1 MPAGESFYIT
11 TPIYYPSDVPHIG
24 HGYTSVATDT
34 LARWHRQAG
43 DDTWMLTGTD
53 EHGQKM
59 LRAAAANGVTPQ
71 QWVDKLVSESWFPL
85 LETLDVANDDFIR
98 TTQERHEKNV
108 QVFFQRL
115 YDAGYIYA
123 GEYEALYCVGCEE
136 FKPESEIV
144 DGTGPF
150 EGLKV
155 CAIHSKPLELLQ
167 EKNYFFKLS
176 EFGDRLLELY
186 KTEPDFVR
194 PHSARNEVVSFVSQG
209 LKDLSISRSTFDWG
223 IPLPWDESHVIY
235 VWVDALLNYV
245 TAVGYGASTGSA
257 AEGGSAAEDGAAGGG
272 GSAGDGGSAGGD
284 GDGEFARR
292 WPAYH
297 VVGKD
302 ILRFHAVIWPALL
315 MAAGLDVPKGVFAHG
330 WLLVGGEK
338 MSKSKLTGIAPTEI
352 TDVFGSDAYRY
363 YFLSAIAFG
372 QDGSFSWEDLS
383 ARYQAELANGFGNLA
398 SRTIAMIEK
407 YFDGVVPEA
416 DEYTEQDL
424 AIQKIVADAATAA
437 DAAIEQFRID
447 EAISA
452 IWTIVDALNG
462 YITENEPWALARDE
476 ARRGRLATVLYTCA
490 EGLRALAVLLSPVMP
505 QSTQKLWSALG
516 AAETLGGL
524 PDQPIREAGAWGGLR
539 PGTAVSTLTPL
550 FPRVEQS

>member
-1 MPAGESFYIT
+1 MSTGRSFYIT

-24 HGYTSVATDT
+24 HGYTTVAVDT

-59 LRAAAANGVTPQ
+59 MRAASANGVQPQ
-71 QWVDKLVSESWFPL
+71 EWVDKLVSESWFPL

-98 TTQERHEKNV
+98 TTQERHEERVKKFV
-108 QVFFQRL
+108 QAIHDR
-115 YDAGYIYA
+115 GYIYA
-123 GEYEALYCVGCEE
+123 GEFEALYCVGCEE
-136 FKPESEIV
+136 FKTDSEIV

-186 KTEPDFVR
+186 ATQPDFIR
-194 PHSARNEVVSFVSQG
+194 PESARNEVVSFVKNG

-223 IPLPWDESHVIY
+223 ITVPWDESHVIY
-235 VWVDALLNYV
+235 VWVDALLNYA
-245 TAVGYGASTGSA
+245 TAVGYGA
-257 AEGGSAAEDGAAGGG
+257 EQD
-272 GSAGDGGSAGGD
+272 
-284 GDGEFARR
+284 EFDRR

-302 ILRFHAVIWPALL
+302 ILRFHAVIWPAML
-315 MAAGLDVPKGVFAHG
+315 MAAGVEVPRGVFAHG

-352 TDVFGSDAYRY
+352 TDVFGSDAYRF

-398 SRTIAMIEK
+398 SRTTAMIER
-407 YFDGVVPEA
+407 YFEGVIPPAASYE
-416 DEYTEQDL
+416 EGDL
-424 AIQKIVADAATAA
+424 RIQRIVAEAAAAA
-437 DAAIEQFRID
+437 DAAIERFRVD
-447 EAISA
+447 EAIAA
-452 IWTIVDALNG
+452 IWTIVDALNL
-462 YITENEPWALARDE
+462 YITENEPWALAKDPE
-476 ARRGRLATVLYTCA
+476 RRPRLETVLYTAA

-505 QSTQKLWSALG
+505 ESTEKLWIALG
-516 AAETLGGL
+516 AAETIGRLQ
-524 PDQPIREAGAWGGLR
+524 DQPIREAGAWGVLR
-539 PGTAVSTLTPL
+539 PGTSVNGLAPL
-550 FPRVEQS
+550 FPRVEQSA

>member
-1 MPAGESFYIT
+1 MSTGRSFYIT

-24 HGYTSVATDT
+24 HGYTTVAVDT

-59 LRAAAANGVTPQ
+59 MRAAAANGATPQ
-71 QWVDKLVSESWFPL
+71 EWVDRLVTESWFPL

-98 TTQERHEKNV
+98 TTQERHEERVKAFV
-108 QVFFQRL
+108 QAI
-115 YDAGYIYA
+115 YDRGYIYA
-123 GEYEALYCVGCEE
+123 GEFEALYCVGCEE
-136 FKPESEIV
+136 FKTEAEILP
-144 DGTGPF
+144 GTGEF

-176 EFGDRLLELY
+176 EFQDRLLELY
-186 KTEPDFVR
+186 ASQPDFIR
-194 PHSARNEVVSFVSQG
+194 PESARNEVVSFVRSG

-223 IPLPWDESHVIY
+223 IEVPWDDSHVIY
-235 VWVDALLNYV
+235 VWVDALLNYA
-245 TAVGYGASTGSA
+245 TAVGYGTDP
-257 AEGGSAAEDGAAGGG
+257 EQFD
-272 GSAGDGGSAGGD
+272 
-284 GDGEFARR
+284 RR

-302 ILRFHAVIWPALL
+302 ILRFHAVIWPAML
-315 MAAGLDVPKGVFAHG
+315 MAAGLDVPRGVFAHG

-352 TDVFGSDAYRY
+352 TDVFGSDAYRF

-398 SRTIAMIEK
+398 SRTVAMVGK
-407 YFDGVVPEA
+407 YFDGAVPAPGAYTEA
-416 DEYTEQDL
+416 DLE
-424 AIQKIVADAATAA
+424 IQRVVADAASAA
-437 DAAIEQFRID
+437 DAAMERFRID
-447 EAISA
+447 EAIDR
-452 IWTIVDALNG
+452 IWTIVDELNG
-462 YITENEPWALARDE
+462 YITINEPWALAKDE
-476 ARRGRLATVLYTCA
+476 AKRERLQTVLYTVA
-490 EGLRALAVLLSPVMP
+490 EGLRALTVLLSPVMP
-505 QSTQKLWSALG
+505 EATAKLWLALG
-516 AAETLGGL
+516 VGETLGSL
-524 PDQPIREAGAWGGLR
+524 EDQPIREAGQWGALR
-539 PGTAVSTLTPL
+539 PGTSVNGLAPL
-550 FPRVEQS
+550 SPRVEQA

>member
-1 MPAGESFYIT
+1 MTSGRQSFYIT

-24 HGYTSVATDT
+24 HGYTTVAVDT

-59 LRAAAANGVTPQ
+59 MRAASANGVTPQ
-71 QWVDKLVSESWFPL
+71 EWVDKLVTEAWFPL

-98 TTQERHEKNV
+98 TTQPRHEERV
-108 QVFFQRL
+108 QQFVQAI
-115 YDAGYIYA
+115 YDRGYIYA

-176 EFGDRLLELY
+176 EFQDKLLELY
-186 KTEPDFVR
+186 SSVPDFVR
-194 PHSARNEVVSFVSQG
+194 PESARNEVVSFVKNG
-209 LKDLSISRSTFDWG
+209 LKDLSISRSAFDWG

-235 VWVDALLNYV
+235 VWVDALLNYA
-245 TAVGYGASTGSA
+245 TAIGYGTDP
-257 AEGGSAAEDGAAGGG
+257 EQ
-272 GSAGDGGSAGGD
+272 
-284 GDGEFARR
+284 FARR

-297 VVGKD
+297 IVGKD
-302 ILRFHAVIWPALL
+302 ILRFHAVIWPAML
-315 MAAGLDVPKGVFAHG
+315 MAAGLEVPRGVFAHG

-352 TDVFGSDAYRY
+352 TDVFGSDAYRF

-398 SRTIAMIEK
+398 SRTTAMVER
-407 YFDGVVPEA
+407 YFEGVVPPATEYSEA
-416 DEYTEQDL
+416 DL
-424 AIQKIVADAATAA
+424 HVQKTVADAAAAA
-437 DAAIEQFRID
+437 DAAMERFRID
-447 EAISA
+447 EAITS
-452 IWTIVDALNG
+452 IWTIVDALNL
-462 YITENEPWALARDE
+462 YITENEPWALAKDE
-476 ARRGRLATVLYTCA
+476 AQRTRLGTVLYTAA

-505 QSTQKLWSALG
+505 ESTEKLWIALG
-516 AAETLGGL
+516 AAETIGRLH
-524 PDQPIREAGAWGGLR
+524 DQPIREAGVWGVLK
-539 PGTAVSTLTPL
+539 PGTSVNGLAPL
-550 FPRVEQS
+550 FPRVEQSV

>member
-1 MPAGESFYIT
+1 MTSGRSFYIT
-11 TPIYYPSDVPHIG
+11 TPIYYPSDLPHIG
-24 HGYTSVATDT
+24 HGYTTVAVDT

-71 QWVDKLVSESWFPL
+71 EWVDKLVTESWFPL

-98 TTQERHEKNV
+98 TTQPRHEERV
-108 QVFFQRL
+108 QQFVKAL
-115 YDAGYIYA
+115 YDRGYIYA

-136 FKPESEIV
+136 FKPEAEIV

-176 EFGDRLLELY
+176 EFQERLLELY

-194 PHSARNEVVSFVSQG
+194 PESARNEVVSFVRSG
-209 LKDLSISRSTFDWG
+209 LKDLSISRSAFDWG
-223 IPLPWDESHVIY
+223 ITVPWDPAHVIY
-235 VWVDALLNYV
+235 VWVDALLNYA
-245 TAVGYGASTGSA
+245 TAVGYGTDPATG
-257 AEGGSAAEDGAAGGG
+257 EVTE
-272 GSAGDGGSAGGD
+272 
-284 GDGEFARR
+284 EFARR
-292 WPAYH
+292 WPAFH

-302 ILRFHAVIWPALL
+302 ILRFHAVIWPAML
-315 MAAGLDVPKGVFAHG
+315 MAAGLDVPRGVFAHG

-383 ARYQAELANGFGNLA
+383 ARYQAELANGFGNLG
-398 SRTIAMIEK
+398 SRTVAMIAK
-407 YFDGVVPEA
+407 YFDGVVPTPGA
-416 DEYTEQDL
+416 YTDGDR
-424 AIQKIVADAATAA
+424 AIQKTVADAATTA
-437 DAAIEQFRID
+437 DAAIERFRID
-447 EAISA
+447 EAIAA

-462 YITENEPWALARDE
+462 YITENEPWALAKDE
-476 ARRGRLATVLYTCA
+476 AQRERLGTVLYTAA

-505 QSTQKLWSALG
+505 ESTAKLWAALG
-516 AAETLGGL
+516 AQDALGAL
-524 PDQPIREAGAWGGLR
+524 VDQPIRAAGGWGALR
-539 PGTAVSTLTPL
+539 PGAVVTALSPL
-550 FPRVEQS
+550 FPRVEQA

>member
-1 MPAGESFYIT
+1 MSTGDSFYIT

-24 HGYTSVATDT
+24 HGYTTVAVDT

-71 QWVDKLVSESWFPL
+71 EWVDKLVTEAWFPQ
-85 LETLDVANDDFIR
+85 LETLDIANDDFIR
-98 TTQERHEKNV
+98 TTQERHEERVKKFV
-108 QVFFQRL
+108 QAI
-115 YDAGYIYA
+115 YDRGYIYA

-176 EFGDRLLELY
+176 EFQDKLLDLY
-186 KTEPDFVR
+186 KERPDFIR
-194 PHSARNEVVSFVSQG
+194 PESARNEVVSFVRSG
-209 LKDLSISRSTFDWG
+209 LKDLSISRSAFDWG

-235 VWVDALLNYV
+235 VWVDALLNYA
-245 TAVGYGASTGSA
+245 TAIGF
-257 AEGGSAAEDGAAGGG
+257 
-272 GSAGDGGSAGGD
+272 GDD
-284 GDGEFARR
+284 DGEFDRR
-292 WPAYH
+292 WPGYH

-302 ILRFHAVIWPALL
+302 ILRFHAVIWPAML

-352 TDVFGSDAYRY
+352 TDVFGSDAYRF

-372 QDGSFSWEDLS
+372 QDGSFSWEDLA

-398 SRTIAMIEK
+398 SRTIAMIER
-407 YFDGVVPEA
+407 YFEGIVPAPGAYAEG
-416 DEYTEQDL
+416 DL
-424 AIQKIVADAATAA
+424 HIQRVVADAVRDA
-437 DAAIEQFRID
+437 DAAIERFRTD
-447 EAISA
+447 EAIAA
-452 IWTIVDALNG
+452 IWTIVDALNQ
-462 YITENEPWALARDE
+462 YITDNEPWSLAKDDAQRE
-476 ARRGRLATVLYTCA
+476 RLGTVLYTAA
-490 EGLRALAVLLSPVMP
+490 EGLRALDVLLSPVMP
-505 QSTQKLWSALG
+505 KATEKLWVALG
-516 AAETLGGL
+516 AAESLGRL
-524 PDQPIREAGAWGGLR
+524 QDQPLREAGTWGVLK
-539 PGTAVSTLTPL
+539 PGTSVNGLAPL
-550 FPRVEQS
+550 FPRVETA

>member
-1 MPAGESFYIT
+1 MTSAGSFYIT
-11 TPIYYPSDVPHIG
+11 TPIYYPSDLPHIG
-24 HGYTSVATDT
+24 HGYTSVAVDT
-34 LARWHRQAG
+34 LARWHRQGG

-71 QWVDKLVSESWFPL
+71 QWVDKLVTESWFPL
-85 LETLDVANDDFIR
+85 LKTLDVANDDFIR
-98 TTQERHEKNV
+98 TTQPRHEQAV
-108 QVFFQRL
+108 QAFFQAL
-115 YDAGYIYA
+115 YDRGYIYA

-176 EFGDRLLELY
+176 EFQDRLLELY
-186 KTEPDFVR
+186 KNEPDFVR
-194 PHSARNEVVSFVSQG
+194 PDSARNEVVSFVKQG

-223 IPLPWDESHVIY
+223 IKVPWDQSHVIY

-245 TAVGYGASTGSA
+245 TAIGYGTDD
-257 AEGGSAAEDGAAGGG
+257 EN
-272 GSAGDGGSAGGD
+272 
-284 GDGEFARR
+284 FQRR

-315 MAAGLDVPKGVFAHG
+315 MAAGLEVPRGVFAHG

-363 YFLSAIAFG
+363 YFLSAIPFG
-372 QDGSFSWEDLS
+372 HDGSFSWEDLA

-398 SRTIAMIEK
+398 SRTTAMIER
-407 YFDGVVPEA
+407 YFEGIVPEA
-416 DEYTEQDL
+416 AEYSERDL
-424 AIQKIVADAATAA
+424 LVHKTVADAAAAA
-437 DAAIEQFRID
+437 DAAVERFRID
-447 EAISA
+447 EAITA
-452 IWTIVDALNG
+452 IWTIVDELNG
-462 YITENEPWALARDE
+462 YITDNEPWVLAKDDAQR
-476 ARRGRLATVLYTCA
+476 ARLGTVLYTAA

-505 QSTQKLWSALG
+505 EATEKLWVGLG
-516 AAETLGGL
+516 AAETLGRL
-524 PDQPIREAGAWGGLR
+524 QDQPLREAGGWGVLK
-539 PGTAVSTLTPL
+539 PGTSVNALAPL

>member
-1 MPAGESFYIT
+1 MTSGRSFYIT

-24 HGYTSVATDT
+24 HGYTTVAVDA

-59 LRAAAANGVTPQ
+59 MRAAAANGHTPQ
-71 QWVDKLVSESWFPL
+71 EWVDKLVGESWFPL
-85 LETLDVANDDFIR
+85 LKTLDVANDDFIR
-98 TTQERHEKNV
+98 TSQPRHEERVEKFV
-108 QVFFQRL
+108 QAL
-115 YDAGYIYA
+115 YDRGYIYA
-123 GEYEALYCVGCEE
+123 GEFEALYCVGCEE
-136 FKPESEIV
+136 FKTEAEIV
-144 DGTGPF
+144 DGEGPF

-176 EFGDRLLELY
+176 EFQEPLLELY
-186 KTEPDFVR
+186 RSVPDFVR
-194 PHSARNEVVSFVSQG
+194 PDSARNEVVSFVKNG

-223 IPLPWDESHVIY
+223 IQVPWDDSHVIY
-235 VWVDALLNYV
+235 VWVDALLNYA
-245 TAVGYGASTGSA
+245 TAVGYGSDP
-257 AEGGSAAEDGAAGGG
+257 E
-272 GSAGDGGSAGGD
+272 
-284 GDGEFARR
+284 EFARR

-302 ILRFHAVIWPALL
+302 ILRFHAVIWPAML
-315 MAAGLDVPKGVFAHG
+315 MAAGLEVPRGVFAHG

-352 TDVFGSDAYRY
+352 TDVFGSDAYRF

-398 SRTIAMIEK
+398 SRTVAMIER
-407 YFDGVVPEA
+407 YFEGIVPPA
-416 DEYTEQDL
+416 GPYTEADL
-424 AIQKIVADAATAA
+424 AIQKTVADAATHA
-437 DAAIEQFRID
+437 DAAMERFRID
-447 EAISA
+447 EAIDA
-452 IWTIVDALNG
+452 VWTIVTALNA
-462 YITENEPWALARDE
+462 YITENEPWALAKDPAQRE
-476 ARRGRLATVLYTCA
+476 RLGTVLYTAA

-505 QSTQKLWSALG
+505 IATEKLWIALG
-516 AAETLGGL
+516 AAENIGRLH
-524 PDQPIREAGAWGGLR
+524 DQPLREAGEWGVLR
-539 PGTAVSTLTPL
+539 PGSSVNGLSPL
-550 FPRVEQS
+550 FPRVEQA

>member
-1 MPAGESFYIT
+1 MSTGRSFYIT

-24 HGYTSVATDT
+24 HGYTTVAVDT

-59 LRAAAANGVTPQ
+59 MRAASANGVQPQ
-71 QWVDKLVSESWFPL
+71 EWVDKLVSESWFPL

-98 TTQERHEKNV
+98 TTQERHEERVKKFV
-108 QVFFQRL
+108 QAIHDR
-115 YDAGYIYA
+115 GYIYA
-123 GEYEALYCVGCEE
+123 GEFEALYCVGCEE
-136 FKPESEIV
+136 FKTDSEIV

-186 KTEPDFVR
+186 ATQPDFIR
-194 PHSARNEVVSFVSQG
+194 PESARNEVVSFVKNG

-223 IPLPWDESHVIY
+223 ITVPWDQSHVIY
-235 VWVDALLNYV
+235 VWVDALLNYA
-245 TAVGYGASTGSA
+245 TAVGYGA
-257 AEGGSAAEDGAAGGG
+257 EQD
-272 GSAGDGGSAGGD
+272 
-284 GDGEFARR
+284 EFDRR

-302 ILRFHAVIWPALL
+302 ILRFHAVIWPAML
-315 MAAGLDVPKGVFAHG
+315 MAAGVEVPRGVFAHG

-352 TDVFGSDAYRY
+352 TDVFGSDAYRF

-398 SRTIAMIEK
+398 SRTTAMIER
-407 YFDGVVPEA
+407 YFEGVIPPAASYE
-416 DEYTEQDL
+416 EGDL
-424 AIQKIVADAATAA
+424 RIQRIVAEAAAAA
-437 DAAIEQFRID
+437 DAAIERFRVD
-447 EAISA
+447 EAIAA
-452 IWTIVDALNG
+452 IWTIVDALNL
-462 YITENEPWALARDE
+462 YITENEPWALAKDPE
-476 ARRGRLATVLYTCA
+476 RRPRLETVLYTAA

-505 QSTQKLWSALG
+505 ESTEKLWIALG
-516 AAETLGGL
+516 AAETIGRLQ
-524 PDQPIREAGAWGGLR
+524 DQPIREAGAWGVLR
-539 PGTAVSTLTPL
+539 PGTSVNGLAPL
-550 FPRVEQS
+550 FPRVEQSA

>member
-1 MPAGESFYIT
+1 VSNGRSFYIT

-24 HGYTSVATDT
+24 HGYTTVAVDT

-59 LRAAAANGVTPQ
+59 IRAASANGATPQ
-71 QWVDKLVSESWFPL
+71 EWVDKLVSESWFPL

-98 TTQERHEKNV
+98 TTQERHETRV
-108 QVFFQRL
+108 QEFLQAI
-115 YDAGYIYA
+115 YDRGYIYA

-176 EFGDRLLELY
+176 EFAEPLLALY
-186 KTEPDFVR
+186 RSQPDFIR
-194 PHSARNEVVSFVSQG
+194 PESARNEVVSFVRSG

-223 IPLPWDESHVIY
+223 IKVPWDENHVIY

-245 TAVGYGASTGSA
+245 TAVGYGA
-257 AEGGSAAEDGAAGGG
+257 DP
-272 GSAGDGGSAGGD
+272 SAGSGQAAF
-284 GDGEFARR
+284 ERR
-292 WPAYH
+292 WPGYH

-302 ILRFHAVIWPALL
+302 ILRFHAVIWPAML
-315 MAAGLDVPKGVFAHG
+315 MAAGVDVPRGVFAHG

-398 SRTIAMIEK
+398 SRTVAMIGK
-407 YFDGVVPEA
+407 YFEGVVPA
-416 DEYTEQDL
+416 PGAYTEIDL
-424 AIQKIVADAATAA
+424 AIQKTVADAAATA
-437 DAAIEQFRID
+437 DAAVERFRID
-447 EAISA
+447 EAIES

-462 YITENEPWALARDE
+462 YITENEPWALAKDDTRRD
-476 ARRGRLATVLYTCA
+476 RLGTVLYTCA

-505 QSTQKLWSALG
+505 VATQKLWGALG
-516 AAETLGGL
+516 AEDALGALTG
-524 PDQPIREAGAWGGLR
+524 QPLRDAGAWGTLQ
-539 PGTAVSTLTPL
+539 PGSQTRALAPL
-550 FPRVEQS
+550 FPRVEQAE

>member
-1 MPAGESFYIT
+1 MTSGPSSFYIT

-24 HGYTSVATDT
+24 HGYTTVAVDT

-59 LRAAAANGVTPQ
+59 LRAASANGVTPQ

-85 LETLDVANDDFIR
+85 LKTLDVANDDFIR
-98 TTQERHEKNV
+98 TTQERHERNV
-108 QVFFQRL
+108 QVFFQAL
-115 YDAGYIYA
+115 YDRGYIYA

-136 FKPESEIV
+136 FKPEAEIV

-176 EFGDRLLELY
+176 EFQDKLLELY
-186 KTEPDFVR
+186 KTDFIQ
-194 PHSARNEVVSFVSQG
+194 PESARNEVVSFVKQG
-209 LKDLSISRSTFDWG
+209 LKDLSVSRSTFDWG
-223 IPLPWDESHVIY
+223 IKVPWDESHVIY
-235 VWVDALLNYV
+235 VWIDALLNYA
-245 TAVGYGASTGSA
+245 TAVGYGTDP
-257 AEGGSAAEDGAAGGG
+257 EQFE
-272 GSAGDGGSAGGD
+272 
-284 GDGEFARR
+284 RR

-302 ILRFHAVIWPALL
+302 ILRFHAVIWPAML
-315 MAAGLDVPKGVFAHG
+315 MAAGVDVPKGVFAHG

-352 TDVFGSDAYRY
+352 TDVFGSDAYRF

-398 SRTIAMIEK
+398 SRTTAMIER
-407 YFDGVVPEA
+407 YFEGVVPPA
-416 DEYTEQDL
+416 GSYTEGDVH
-424 AIQKIVADAATAA
+424 IQKTVADAAAAA
-437 DAAIEQFRID
+437 DAAIERFRID
-447 EAISA
+447 EAISSV
-452 IWTIVDALNG
+452 WTIVDALNH
-462 YITENEPWALARDE
+462 YITENEPWALAKDDAQRE
-476 ARRGRLATVLYTCA
+476 RLGTVLYTAA

-505 QSTQKLWSALG
+505 ESTEKLWIALG
-516 AAETLGGL
+516 AAESLGRL
-524 PDQPIREAGAWGGLR
+524 HDQPIRDAGAWGVLK
-539 PGTAVSTLTPL
+539 PGTSVNGLAPL
-550 FPRVEQS
+550 FPRVEQSV

>member
-1 MPAGESFYIT
+1 MSTGDSFYIT

-24 HGYTSVATDT
+24 HGYTTVAVDT

-71 QWVDKLVSESWFPL
+71 EWVDKLVTEAWFPQ
-85 LETLDVANDDFIR
+85 LETLDIANDDFIR
-98 TTQERHEKNV
+98 TTQERHEERVKKFV
-108 QVFFQRL
+108 QAI
-115 YDAGYIYA
+115 YDRGYIYA

-176 EFGDRLLELY
+176 EFQDKLLELY
-186 KTEPDFVR
+186 KERPDFIR
-194 PHSARNEVVSFVSQG
+194 PESARNEVVSFVRSG
-209 LKDLSISRSTFDWG
+209 LKDLSISRSAFDWG

-235 VWVDALLNYV
+235 VWVDALLNYA
-245 TAVGYGASTGSA
+245 TAIGF
-257 AEGGSAAEDGAAGGG
+257 
-272 GSAGDGGSAGGD
+272 GDQ
-284 GDGEFARR
+284 DGEFERR
-292 WPAYH
+292 WPGYH

-302 ILRFHAVIWPALL
+302 ILRFHAVIWPAML
-315 MAAGLDVPKGVFAHG
+315 MAAGLEVPKGVFAHG

-352 TDVFGSDAYRY
+352 TDVFGSDAYRF

-372 QDGSFSWEDLS
+372 QDGSFSWEDLA

-398 SRTIAMIEK
+398 SRTVAMIER
-407 YFDGVVPEA
+407 YFEGIVPAPGAYADG
-416 DEYTEQDL
+416 DL
-424 AIQKIVADAATAA
+424 HIQQVVADAVRDA
-437 DAAIEQFRID
+437 DAAIERFRTD
-447 EAISA
+447 EAIAA
-452 IWTIVDALNG
+452 IWTIVDALNQ
-462 YITENEPWALARDE
+462 YITDNEPWSLAKDDAQRE
-476 ARRGRLATVLYTCA
+476 RLGTVLYTAA
-490 EGLRALAVLLSPVMP
+490 EGLRALDVLLSPVMP
-505 QSTQKLWSALG
+505 KATEKLWIALG
-516 AAETLGGL
+516 AAESLGRL
-524 PDQPIREAGAWGGLR
+524 QDQPLREAGTWGALK
-539 PGTAVSTLTPL
+539 PGTSVNGLAPL
-550 FPRVEQS
+550 FPRVETA

>member
-1 MPAGESFYIT
+1 MSTGRSFYIT

-24 HGYTSVATDT
+24 HGYTTVAVDT

-59 LRAAAANGVTPQ
+59 MRAASANGVQPQ
-71 QWVDKLVSESWFPL
+71 EWVDKLVSESWFPL

-98 TTQERHEKNV
+98 TTQERHEERVKKFV
-108 QVFFQRL
+108 QAIHDR
-115 YDAGYIYA
+115 GYIYA
-123 GEYEALYCVGCEE
+123 GEFEALYCVGCEE
-136 FKPESEIV
+136 FKTESEIV

-186 KTEPDFVR
+186 ATQPDFIR
-194 PHSARNEVVSFVSQG
+194 PESARNEVVSFVKNG

-223 IPLPWDESHVIY
+223 ITVPWDESHVIY
-235 VWVDALLNYV
+235 VWVDALLNYA
-245 TAVGYGASTGSA
+245 TAVGYGA
-257 AEGGSAAEDGAAGGG
+257 EQD
-272 GSAGDGGSAGGD
+272 
-284 GDGEFARR
+284 EFDRR

-302 ILRFHAVIWPALL
+302 ILRFHAVIWPAML
-315 MAAGLDVPKGVFAHG
+315 MAAGVEVPRGVFAHG

-352 TDVFGSDAYRY
+352 TDVFGSDAYRF

-398 SRTIAMIEK
+398 SRTTAMIER
-407 YFDGVVPEA
+407 YFEGVIPPAASSE
-416 DEYTEQDL
+416 EGDL
-424 AIQKIVADAATAA
+424 RIQRIVAEAAAAA
-437 DAAIEQFRID
+437 DAAIERFRVD

-452 IWTIVDALNG
+452 IWTIVDALNL
-462 YITENEPWALARDE
+462 YITENEPWALAKDPE
-476 ARRGRLATVLYTCA
+476 RRSRLETVLYTAA

-505 QSTQKLWSALG
+505 ESTEKLWIALG
-516 AAETLGGL
+516 AAETIGRLQ
-524 PDQPIREAGAWGGLR
+524 DQPIREAGAWGVLR
-539 PGTAVSTLTPL
+539 PGTSVNGLAPL
-550 FPRVEQS
+550 FPRVEQSA

>member
-1 MPAGESFYIT
+1 MTSGPSSFYIT

-24 HGYTSVATDT
+24 HGYTTVAVDT

-59 LRAAAANGVTPQ
+59 MRAASANNVTPQ
-71 QWVDKLVSESWFPL
+71 EWVDKLVTEAWFPL
-85 LETLDVANDDFIR
+85 LKTLDVANDDFIR
-98 TTQERHEKNV
+98 TTQQRHEERV
-108 QVFFQRL
+108 QQFVQAI
-115 YDAGYIYA
+115 YDRGYIYA

-144 DGTGPF
+144 DGTGAF

-176 EFGDRLLELY
+176 EFQDKLLELY
-186 KTEPDFVR
+186 STVPDFVR
-194 PHSARNEVVSFVSQG
+194 PESARNEVVSFVKNG
-209 LKDLSISRSTFDWG
+209 LKDLSISRSAFDWG

-235 VWVDALLNYV
+235 VWVDALLNYA
-245 TAVGYGASTGSA
+245 TAIGYG
-257 AEGGSAAEDGAAGGG
+257 EDPE
-272 GSAGDGGSAGGD
+272 
-284 GDGEFARR
+284 EFARR

-297 VVGKD
+297 IVGKD
-302 ILRFHAVIWPALL
+302 ILRFHAVIWPAML
-315 MAAGLDVPKGVFAHG
+315 MAAGLEVPRGVFAHG

-352 TDVFGSDAYRY
+352 TDVFGSDAYRF

-398 SRTIAMIEK
+398 SRTTAMIER
-407 YFDGVVPEA
+407 YYEGVVPPAGAYTDA
-416 DEYTEQDL
+416 DL
-424 AIQKIVADAATAA
+424 HIQKTVADAAAHA
-437 DAAIEQFRID
+437 DAAIERFRID
-447 EAISA
+447 EAIHA
-452 IWTIVDALNG
+452 IWTIVDALNL
-462 YITENEPWALARDE
+462 YITENEPWALAKDDAQRE
-476 ARRGRLATVLYTCA
+476 RLGTVLYTAA

-505 QSTQKLWSALG
+505 VSTEKLWIGLG
-516 AAETLGGL
+516 AAESIGRLE
-524 PDQPIREAGAWGGLR
+524 DQPIREAGTWGVLKPGSSVNGL
-539 PGTAVSTLTPL
+539 APL
-550 FPRVEQS
+550 FPRVEQSV

>member
-1 MPAGESFYIT
+1 MTSGPSSFYIT

-24 HGYTSVATDT
+24 HGYTTVAVDT

-59 LRAAAANGVTPQ
+59 LRAASANGVTPQ

-85 LETLDVANDDFIR
+85 LQTLDVANDDFIR
-98 TTQERHEKNV
+98 TTQPRHEERVKAFV
-108 QVFFQRL
+108 QAI
-115 YDAGYIYA
+115 YDRGYIYA

-176 EFGDRLLELY
+176 EFQDRLLELY
-186 KTEPDFVR
+186 QSDFVQ
-194 PHSARNEVVSFVSQG
+194 PESARNEVVSFVRSG
-209 LKDLSISRSTFDWG
+209 LKDLSISRSAFDWG

-235 VWVDALLNYV
+235 VWVDALLNYA
-245 TAVGYGASTGSA
+245 TAVGYS
-257 AEGGSAAEDGAAGGG
+257 EDP
-272 GSAGDGGSAGGD
+272 
-284 GDGEFARR
+284 EQFERR

-302 ILRFHAVIWPALL
+302 ILRFHAVIWPAML
-315 MAAGLDVPKGVFAHG
+315 MAAGVDVPKGVFAHG

-352 TDVFGSDAYRY
+352 TDVFGSDAYRF

-398 SRTIAMIEK
+398 SRTTAMIER
-407 YFDGVVPEA
+407 YFEGVVPPPSTYAEG
-416 DEYTEQDL
+416 DL
-424 AIQKIVADAATAA
+424 HIQKTVADAAAAA
-437 DAAIEQFRID
+437 DAAMERFRID
-447 EAISA
+447 EAISS
-452 IWTIVDALNG
+452 IWTIVDALNL
-462 YITENEPWALARDE
+462 YITENEPWALAKDDSQRE
-476 ARRGRLATVLYTCA
+476 RLGTVLYTA
-490 EGLRALAVLLSPVMP
+490 VEGLRALAVLLSPVMP
-505 QSTQKLWSALG
+505 DSTEKLWIALG
-516 AAETLGGL
+516 AAESLGRL
-524 PDQPIREAGAWGGLR
+524 HDQPIREAGAWGVLR
-539 PGTAVSTLTPL
+539 PGNSVNGLAPL
-550 FPRVEQS
+550 FPRVEQSV

>member
-1 MPAGESFYIT
+1 MTSGRQSFYIT

-24 HGYTSVATDT
+24 HGYTTVAVDT

-59 LRAAAANGVTPQ
+59 MRAASANGVTPQ
-71 QWVDKLVSESWFPL
+71 EWVDKLVTESWFPL

-98 TTQERHEKNV
+98 TTQPRHEERVKKFV
-108 QVFFQRL
+108 QAI
-115 YDAGYIYA
+115 YDRGYIYA

-136 FKPESEIV
+136 FKPEAEIV

-176 EFGDRLLELY
+176 EFQDRLLELY
-186 KTEPDFVR
+186 SSVPDFVR
-194 PHSARNEVVSFVSQG
+194 PDSARNEVVSFVKNG
-209 LKDLSISRSTFDWG
+209 LKDLSISRSAFDWG

-235 VWVDALLNYV
+235 VWVDALLNYA
-245 TAVGYGASTGSA
+245 TAIGYGSDPENFG
-257 AEGGSAAEDGAAGGG
+257 
-272 GSAGDGGSAGGD
+272 
-284 GDGEFARR
+284 RR

-302 ILRFHAVIWPALL
+302 ILRFHAVIWPAML
-315 MAAGLDVPKGVFAHG
+315 MAAGLEVPRGVFAHG

-352 TDVFGSDAYRY
+352 TDVFGSDAYRF

-398 SRTIAMIEK
+398 SRTTAMIER
-407 YFDGVVPEA
+407 YFEGVVPPAAAYA
-416 DEYTEQDL
+416 DADL
-424 AIQKIVADAATAA
+424 HIQKVVADAARAA
-437 DAAIEQFRID
+437 DEAMDRFRID
-447 EAISA
+447 EAISS
-452 IWTIVDALNG
+452 IWTIVDALNL
-462 YITENEPWALARDE
+462 YITENEPWALAKDE
-476 ARRGRLATVLYTCA
+476 TQRERLGTVLYTAA

-505 QSTQKLWSALG
+505 ESTEKLWVALG
-516 AAETLGGL
+516 AADTLGRL
-524 PDQPIREAGAWGGLR
+524 QDQPIREAGTWGALR
-539 PGTAVSTLTPL
+539 PGTSVNGLAPL
-550 FPRVEQS
+550 FPRVEQSV

>member
-1 MPAGESFYIT
+1 MTSGPSSFYIT

-24 HGYTSVATDT
+24 HGYTTVAVDT

-59 LRAAAANGVTPQ
+59 MRAASANGVTPQ
-71 QWVDKLVSESWFPL
+71 EWVDKLVTEAWFPL

-98 TTQERHEKNV
+98 TTQPRHEERV
-108 QVFFQRL
+108 QQFVQAI
-115 YDAGYIYA
+115 YDRGYIYA

-144 DGTGPF
+144 DGTGAF

-176 EFGDRLLELY
+176 EFQDKLLELY
-186 KTEPDFVR
+186 SSVPDFVR
-194 PHSARNEVVSFVSQG
+194 PESARNEVVSFVKNG
-209 LKDLSISRSTFDWG
+209 LKDLSISRSAFDWG

-235 VWVDALLNYV
+235 VWVDALLNYA
-245 TAVGYGASTGSA
+245 TAIGYGTDP
-257 AEGGSAAEDGAAGGG
+257 E
-272 GSAGDGGSAGGD
+272 
-284 GDGEFARR
+284 EFARR

-297 VVGKD
+297 IVGKD
-302 ILRFHAVIWPALL
+302 ILRFHAVIWPAML
-315 MAAGLDVPKGVFAHG
+315 MAAGLEVPRGVFAHG

-352 TDVFGSDAYRY
+352 TDVFGSDAYRF

-398 SRTIAMIEK
+398 SRTTAMIER
-407 YFDGVVPEA
+407 YFEGVVPPAGAYTEA
-416 DEYTEQDL
+416 DL
-424 AIQKIVADAATAA
+424 HIQKTVVDAAAHA
-437 DAAIEQFRID
+437 DAAIERFRID
-447 EAISA
+447 EAIHA
-452 IWTIVDALNG
+452 IWTIVDALNL
-462 YITENEPWALARDE
+462 YITENEPWALAKDDAQRE
-476 ARRGRLATVLYTCA
+476 RLGTVLYTAA

-505 QSTQKLWSALG
+505 VSTEKLWIALG
-516 AAETLGGL
+516 AADSIGRLQ
-524 PDQPIREAGAWGGLR
+524 DQRIREAGTWGVLK
-539 PGTAVSTLTPL
+539 PGTSVNGLAPL
-550 FPRVEQS
+550 FPRVEQSV

>member
-24 HGYTSVATDT
+24 HGYTTVAVDT

-71 QWVDKLVSESWFPL
+71 EWVDKLVTESWFPQ

-98 TTQERHEKNV
+98 TTQERHEERVKKFV
-108 QVFFQRL
+108 QAI
-115 YDAGYIYA
+115 YDRGYIYA

-136 FKPESEIV
+136 FKPESEIL

-176 EFGDRLLELY
+176 EFQDRLLELY
-186 KTEPDFVR
+186 KTQPDFIR
-194 PHSARNEVVSFVSQG
+194 PESARNEVVSFVRQG
-209 LKDLSISRSTFDWG
+209 LKDLSISRSAFDWG

-235 VWVDALLNYV
+235 VWVDALLNYA
-245 TAVGYGASTGSA
+245 TAVGFGDVSADAGAQS
-257 AEGGSAAEDGAAGGG
+257 
-272 GSAGDGGSAGGD
+272 
-284 GDGEFARR
+284 EFERR

-302 ILRFHAVIWPALL
+302 ILRFHAVIWPAML
-315 MAAGLDVPKGVFAHG
+315 MAAGVDVPKGVFAHG

-352 TDVFGSDAYRY
+352 TDVFGSDAYRF

-398 SRTIAMIEK
+398 SRTTAMIEK
-407 YFDGVVPEA
+407 YFEGIVPEA
-416 DEYTEQDL
+416 AEYTEQDL
-424 AIQKIVADAATAA
+424 AIQKIVADAASGA

-447 EAISA
+447 EAISS

-476 ARRGRLATVLYTCA
+476 AQRGRLGTVLYTCA
-490 EGLRALAVLLSPVMP
+490 DGLRALAVLLSPVMP
-505 QSTQKLWSALG
+505 QATEKLWVALG
-516 AAETLGGL
+516 AAESLGRL
-524 PDQPIREAGAWGGLR
+524 QDQPIREAGAWGVLR
-539 PGTAVSTLTPL
+539 PGTSVNGLAPL
-550 FPRVEQS
+550 FPRVESTS

>member
-24 HGYTSVATDT
+24 HGYTTVAVDT
-34 LARWHRQAG
+34 LSRWHRQSG

-59 LRAAAANGVTPQ
+59 LRAAAANDVTPQ
-71 QWVDKLVSESWFPL
+71 EWVDKLVTEAWFPL

-98 TTQERHEKNV
+98 TTQERHEERVKKFV
-108 QVFFQRL
+108 QAI
-115 YDAGYIYA
+115 YDRGYIYA

-136 FKPESEIV
+136 FKPESEIL

-176 EFGDRLLELY
+176 EFQDRLLALY
-186 KTEPDFVR
+186 KDEPDFIR
-194 PHSARNEVVSFVSQG
+194 PESARNEVVSFVKQG
-209 LKDLSISRSTFDWG
+209 LKDLSISRSAFDWG

-235 VWVDALLNYV
+235 VWVDALLNYA
-245 TAVGYGASTGSA
+245 TAVGYGDDPSTGS
-257 AEGGSAAEDGAAGGG
+257 GTQGG
-272 GSAGDGGSAGGD
+272 GSGTQDGGSGTQS
-284 GDGEFARR
+284 EFERR

-302 ILRFHAVIWPALL
+302 ILRFHAVIWPAML
-315 MAAGLDVPKGVFAHG
+315 MAAGVDVPKGVFAHG

-352 TDVFGSDAYRY
+352 TDVFGSDAYRF

-372 QDGSFSWEDLS
+372 QDGSFSWEDLA

-398 SRTIAMIEK
+398 SRTVAMIEK
-407 YFDGVVPEA
+407 YFDGVVPA
-416 DEYTEQDL
+416 ATEYAEGDL
-424 AIQKIVADAATAA
+424 AIQQIVADAVTKA

-447 EAISA
+447 EAIHT
-452 IWTIVDALNG
+452 IWKIVDALNG
-462 YITENEPWALARDE
+462 YITENEPWALAKHADAGDAAQR
-476 ARRGRLATVLYTCA
+476 ARLETVLYTCA

-505 QSTQKLWSALG
+505 QSTEKLWVALG
-516 AAETLGGL
+516 AAEQLGAL
-524 PDQPIREAGAWGGLR
+524 QAQPIREAGTWGQLA
-539 PGTAVSTLTPL
+539 PGTNVSTLAPL
-550 FPRVEQS
+550 FPRVEQA

>member
-1 MPAGESFYIT
+1 MTSGPSSFYIT

-24 HGYTSVATDT
+24 HGYTTVAVDT

-59 LRAAAANGVTPQ
+59 MRAASANGVTPQ
-71 QWVDKLVSESWFPL
+71 EWVDKLVTEAWFPL
-85 LETLDVANDDFIR
+85 LQTLDVANDDFIR
-98 TTQERHEKNV
+98 TTQQRHEERV
-108 QVFFQRL
+108 QQFVQAI
-115 YDAGYIYA
+115 YDRGYIYA

-144 DGTGPF
+144 DGTGAF

-176 EFGDRLLELY
+176 EFQDKLLELY
-186 KTEPDFVR
+186 SSVPDFVR
-194 PHSARNEVVSFVSQG
+194 PESARNEVVSFVKNG
-209 LKDLSISRSTFDWG
+209 LKDLSISRSAFDWG

-235 VWVDALLNYV
+235 VWVDALLNYA
-245 TAVGYGASTGSA
+245 TAIGYGTDP
-257 AEGGSAAEDGAAGGG
+257 E
-272 GSAGDGGSAGGD
+272 
-284 GDGEFARR
+284 EFARR

-297 VVGKD
+297 IVGKD
-302 ILRFHAVIWPALL
+302 ILRFHAVIWPAML
-315 MAAGLDVPKGVFAHG
+315 MAAGLEVPRGVFAHG

-352 TDVFGSDAYRY
+352 TDVFGSDAYRF

-398 SRTIAMIEK
+398 SRTTAMLER
-407 YFDGVVPEA
+407 YFEGIVPPPAEYAAA
-416 DEYTEQDL
+416 DL
-424 AIQKIVADAATAA
+424 HIQKTVADAAADA
-437 DAAIEQFRID
+437 DAAIDRFRID
-447 EAISA
+447 EAISSV
-452 IWTIVDALNG
+452 WTIVDALNL
-462 YITENEPWALARDE
+462 YITENEPWALAKDE
-476 ARRGRLATVLYTCA
+476 ARRQRLGTVLYTAA

-505 QSTQKLWSALG
+505 ESTEKLWVALG
-516 AAETLGGL
+516 AAESLGRL
-524 PDQPIREAGAWGGLR
+524 QDQRIREAGAWGVLK
-539 PGTAVSTLTPL
+539 PGTSVNGLAPL
-550 FPRVEQS
+550 FPRVEQSV